1 MKKYY
6 SLLILALVAMMG
18 FTACSD
24 DDDYQWATVSGN
36 QVYFSNEL
44 ASSIEIPMSGSQFTV
59 PINRV
64 KTDEA
69 ITVNLTHTDA
79 TGFYTVPNSV
89 SFAAGEAQANI
100 VIGYD
105 NTMMVYDQFIPDTIR
120 ITSTELTSEYGLTS
134 YTFSAG
140 ALSPYKSIGKG
151 TFVDNYYFGVTLSC
165 EILQNQE
172 QKNVYRVMNPYRNG
186 VVNASA
192 GDDYLEITIQPA
204 GAVYKD
210 VTLTRNDLVTYG
222 DFNTGYHHSS
232 YDADIYL
239 LYPSRFSANTTE
251 ESWSYNRVVAWQED
265 GTPGQ
270 IQLAPYYYMFNVG
283 GWNASQADGNV
294 YLYFPGFVVRDF
306 SIDAEYLGVLT
317 NASGEAS
324 AAINVTLGND
334 ATDVRAVVVGEDAD
348 VDEVAGQLL
357 SEEVEA
363 TALTEGTNF
372 IPIPE
377 GLTGKLQV
385 VAVVVFEGEIKDGY
399 VGTFEYYG
407 GASNPWSS
415 IGTGDYIY
423 TLFFGDEDDPQT
435 DPGLELQYNADD
447 DVYRITHW
455 GYDVD
460 FTFKWDKATN
470 AVSVPSQYIGYTHS
484 SYGDVYIVEADDLNP
499 AWEVGPSYY
508 DPETGIFHFHVAYY
522 VSAGV
527 FAYGEEV
534 YTVSWDAASRAQ
546 APVNDKRMFAPVW
559 NGQLMPRHLKGMEK
573 LNSKS
578 FTSHKLTR

>member
-6 SLLILALVAMMG
+6 SLLILALVATMG

-44 ASSIEIPMSGSQFTV
+44 SSSIEIPMSGSEFIV
-59 PINRV
+59 PISRV

-69 ITVNLTHTDA
+69 ITVNLAHTDT
-79 TGFYTVPNSV
+79 TGFYTVPSSV
-89 SFAAGEAQANI
+89 SFAAGETQANI

-105 NTMMVYDQFIPDTIR
+105 NTMMVYDKFIPDTIR
-120 ITSTELTSEYGLTS
+120 ITSTDLTSEYGLTS
-134 YTFSAG
+134 YAFSAG
-140 ALSPYKSIGKG
+140 AFSPYKSIGKG
-151 TFVDNYYFGVTLSC
+151 TFVDNYYFGATLSC

-222 DFNTGYHHSS
+222 DFNTGYHHSN

-239 LYPSRFSANTTE
+239 LYPSRFSANATE

-270 IQLAPYYYMFNVG
+270 VQLAPYYYMFGVG
-283 GWNASQADGNV
+283 GWNASQGDGNV

-306 SIDAEYLGVLT
+306 SIEADFMGVLT
-317 NASGEAS
+317 AASGEPS
-324 AAINVTLGND
+324 AAIDVALGAD
-334 ATDVRAVVVGEDAD
+334 ATDVRAAVVSDAAD
-348 VDEVAGQLL
+348 EAEVAAQLL
-357 SEEVEA
+357 SGELEA
-363 TALTEGTNF
+363 TALSDGTNF
-372 IPIPE
+372 IPIAE
-377 GLTGKLQV
+377 GLTGKLKV
-385 VAVVVFEGEIKDGY
+385 VAIVVFEGEVKDGTT
-399 VGTFEYYG
+399 VGFEYFG
-407 GASNPWSS
+407 GAANPWETVA
-415 IGTGDYIY
+415 TGDYIY
-423 TLFFGDEDDPQT
+423 TLFFGSEDNPQT

-447 DVYRITHW
+447 DIYRITHW

-460 FTFKWDKATN
+460 FSFTWDRSTN
-470 AVSVPSQYIGYTHS
+470 KVHVPSQFTGYVHS
-484 SYGDVYIVEADDLNP
+484 SYGEVYIAEADDQNP
-499 AWEVGPSYY
+499 AWEVGSSFY
-508 DPETGIFHFHVAYY
+508 DPETLTFYFGVAYY

-527 FAYGEEV
+527 FGRGFET
-534 YTVSWDAASRAQ
+534 YTLSAAEARALGLVKKQ
-546 APVNDKRMFAPVW
+546 YMPAANASIIPVKAAK
-559 NGQLMPRHLKGMEK
+559 KGRINKEAVNCHT
-573 LNSKS
+573 LVD
-578 FTSHKLTR
+578 